1 LEIKESN
8 MNSKTLEGKVALEE
22 ESETI
27 ANHIRQFLGSAAV
40 KAVSK

>member
-27 ANHIRQFLGSAAV
+27 ANHIRRFLGSAAV